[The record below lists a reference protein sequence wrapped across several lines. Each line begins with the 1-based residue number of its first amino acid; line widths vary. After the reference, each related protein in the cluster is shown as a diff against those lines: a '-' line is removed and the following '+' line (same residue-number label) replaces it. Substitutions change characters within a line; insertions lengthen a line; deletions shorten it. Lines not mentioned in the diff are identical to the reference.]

1 MTVVERQAYG
11 NRSLT
16 LSASQGHCRGAPP
29 RFCVLGTL
37 APGSSATVNV
47 TVRTRRTGRFRN
59 VVAVNQSTPDPA
71 LGANTAS
78 ATIVVVRRPRAHF
91 TG

>member
-1 MTVVERQAYG
+1 VTVVERQAYG
-11 NRSLT
+11 NRRLA
-16 LSASQGHCRGAPP
+16 LEASQGSCRGTPP
-29 RFCVLGTL
+29 RFCVIGTL
-37 APGSSATVNV
+37 APGSSATVTL

-78 ATIVVVRRPRAHF
+78 ATITVVPRPRPKF